1 MHERKTNWI
10 NYEVNLIGLNFFVD
24 EIEKIITTVPNKQ
37 VLTLEQRKLEVLRK
51 IQEKFIT

>member
-37 VLTLEQRKLEVLRK
+37 VLTLEQKKLEVLRK